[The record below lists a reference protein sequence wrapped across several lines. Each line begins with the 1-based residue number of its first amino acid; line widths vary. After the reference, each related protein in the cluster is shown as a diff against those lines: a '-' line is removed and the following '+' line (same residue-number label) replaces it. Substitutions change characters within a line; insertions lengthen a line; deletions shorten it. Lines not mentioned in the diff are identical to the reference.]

1 MQPAVRAGRAS
12 ENSHLAAPALG
23 IESSLHWVRDVTYD
37 GDRSTTHIGNGAQ
50 FMASLRNTAINRH
63 RLDGATNIAE
73 ACRATAL
80 TVNRR
85 LDLLSPRNPSSTHKP
100 ANQLRRNPGVQRLPR
115 RHDHIVREAGTRSH
129 CDTPRHWAR
138 SSSVTSTTTS
148 SIFFFPSTRCLTYL
162 AIAGYT
168 SSRIDST
175 RTSPNPAAAS
185 RRRYSSRS

>member
-1 MQPAVRAGRAS
+1 M
-12 ENSHLAAPALG
+12 EN
-23 IESSLHWVRDVTYD
+23 SLHWVRDVTYD

-85 LDLLSPRNPSSTHKP
+85 LDLLSPRNPSSAHKP

-115 RHDHIVREAGTRSH
+115 RHDHIVR
-129 CDTPRHWAR
+129 
-138 SSSVTSTTTS
+138 
-148 SIFFFPSTRCLTYL
+148 
-162 AIAGYT
+162 
-168 SSRIDST
+168 
-175 RTSPNPAAAS
+175 
-185 RRRYSSRS
+185 